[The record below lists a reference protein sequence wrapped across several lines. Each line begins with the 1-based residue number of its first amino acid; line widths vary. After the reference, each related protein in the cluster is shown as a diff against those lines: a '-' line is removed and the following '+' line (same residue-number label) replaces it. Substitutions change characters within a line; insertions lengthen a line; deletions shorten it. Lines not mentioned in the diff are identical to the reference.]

1 MNLIYE
7 LIEEIHRTAE
17 DPYKQIEI
25 AKNNGRKIVGCVP
38 YFVPLELV
46 HASGMQPVE
55 LWGKEVSTGA
65 AGSYYPAFYCSLL
78 FALMENA
85 LEGRYDDLSAVII
98 PTTCDGLRN
107 LEENWKFARPGTTV
121 IDYVQPAVRSTAE
134 AHLYNKGQIKRIAN
148 KLEEVAGAKITE
160 KAIRESIN
168 LYNNHRRSMR
178 LFSEIAA
185 KHTDIVTPLVRRDFY
200 AAARSMPIEK
210 HLALVQKTNTE
221 LLKLPEYTSK
231 ETKIILT
238 GILVDS
244 PALLLELEKNNI
256 AVVGDLTVAESV
268 RYNFDVPKRIDPY
281 DSLAELWESVEG
293 ASVALDPQKKRGL
306 LLSTLVKERKA
317 DGVIACIVK
326 FCEEEEFDV
335 PVLKKQLAEVDIP
348 LLVLE
353 METQKGTSEQI
364 STRIQAFAELM
375 RSRV

>member
-1 MNLIYE
+1 M
-7 LIEEIHRTAE
+7 
-17 DPYKQIEI
+17 
-25 AKNNGRKIVGCVP
+25 
-38 YFVPLELV
+38 
-46 HASGMQPVE
+46 
-55 LWGKEVSTGA
+55 
-65 AGSYYPAFYCSLL
+65 
-78 FALMENA
+78 
-85 LEGRYDDLSAVII
+85 
-98 PTTCDGLRN
+98 
-107 LEENWKFARPGTTV
+107 
-121 IDYVQPAVRSTAE
+121 
-134 AHLYNKGQIKRIAN
+134 
-148 KLEEVAGAKITE
+148 
-160 KAIRESIN
+160 
-168 LYNNHRRSMR
+168 
-178 LFSEIAA
+178 
-185 KHTDIVTPLVRRDFY
+185 
-200 AAARSMPIEK
+200 
-210 HLALVQKTNTE
+210 
-221 LLKLPEYTSK
+221 
-231 ETKIILT
+231 
-238 GILVDS
+238 VDS

-256 AVVGDLTVAESV
+256 AVVGDLTVAESI